1 MEHHDCEPP
10 TEERLVQA
18 PRTWECP
25 ECHDLWEVRPLASVE
40 PARSYTF
47 LPEGGVGYPGPTP
60 AEWVRV
66 GRVTSD

>member
-10 TEERLVQA
+10 TEERSVEA
-18 PRTWECP
+18 PRTWRCP
-25 ECHDLWEVRPLASVE
+25 ECHDLWDVRPLASVE

-47 LPEGGVGYPGPTP
+47 LPEVGGGYPGPTP

-66 GRVTSD
+66 GPATSE